1 MSEEYKRSMNTITMN
16 ADWLANYEQ
25 ELREQIAKE
34 IENMEYE
41 ENMHH
46 TRRETIIV
54 KAYWEEAKLEAA
66 RIARGQK

>member
-1 MSEEYKRSMNTITMN
+1 MQGSEQVMN
-16 ADWLANYEQ
+16 EQ

-34 IENMEYE
+34 IEAMECE

-46 TRRETIIV
+46 TRRETVIV
-54 KAYWEEAKLEAA
+54 QAYWEEAKLWAA